1 MVGGADSVS
10 AMWRICFVCLGNICR
25 SPTAEAVM
33 RARVAAA
40 GRDDEVVVESAGTG
54 AWHLGEPSDRRAI
67 GEARRRGIA
76 MDGSARQFT
85 GADFARFDLV
95 LAMDRQNAADL
106 RRIAPTG
113 EAAAKVRLLREF
125 DPSAGDDDLDVPDP
139 YFGGAD
145 GFEEVFDM
153 VERACVGLLQHLRAE
168 PREPR

>member
-1 MVGGADSVS
+1 MGEGELPST
-10 AMWRICFVCLGNICR
+10 WRLCFVCLGNICR

-33 RARVAAA
+33 RARIAAA
-40 GRDDEVVVESAGTG
+40 GVGDRVTVESAGTA

-76 MDGSARQFT
+76 MEGRAQQFT
-85 GADFARFDLV
+85 AADFARFDLV

-106 RRIAPTG
+106 RRIARTR
-113 EAAAKVRLLREF
+113 EDASKVRLLREF
-125 DPSAGDDDLDVPDP
+125 DRHAPAGDLDVPDP

-153 VERACVGLLQHLRAE
+153 VERACAGLLEHLRAE
-168 PREPR
+168 PREAG